1 MKRFHGEGSSL
12 LRVRDRA
19 MPDLQRAGADD
30 LPAILEL
37 LEASGLP
44 TTDLHPEGATQ
55 FLLLRDGRRLDG
67 VVGLERYGAVGLLRS
82 LAVRPERRRAGLGI
96 ALTEALEKLAAA
108 SGLTSVVLLTQ
119 TAQAFFAERGYRVI
133 ARDTVPPAM
142 QSSSQFTSLCP
153 ASAICMRKE
162 LTPG

>member
-1 MKRFHGEGSSL
+1 
-12 LRVRDRA
+12 
-19 MPDLQRAGADD
+19 MPDLQPAGADD

-44 TTDLHPEGATQ
+44 TTDLHSECVTQ

-67 VVGLERYGAVGLLRS
+67 VVGLERYGNVGLLRS

-96 ALTEALEKLAAA
+96 ALTEALEKFAAA

>member
-1 MKRFHGEGSSL
+1 
-12 LRVRDRA
+12 
-19 MPDLQRAGADD
+19 MPDLQPAGADD

-44 TTDLHPEGATQ
+44 TTDLHPECVTQ

-67 VVGLERYGAVGLLRS
+67 VVGLERYGNVGLLRS

-96 ALTEALEKLAAA
+96 ALTEALEKFAAG